1 MANQVL
7 TSVYQIDG
15 IGYTPPIAMGVKSQ
29 SVRQVKPVRDANGN
43 WIGTNEVP
51 MPNRQKVYSQLVVDM
66 DESGTSKRN
75 YYTDKTV
82 SAMITAI
89 NA

>member
-15 IGYTPPIAMGVKSQ
+15 IGYTPPIAMGVKSA
-29 SVRQVKPVRDANGN
+29 SIRQVKPVRDANGN
-43 WIGTNEVP
+43 WIGTNNVP
-51 MPNRQKVYSQLVVDM
+51 MPNRQKVYAQLVYEK
-66 DESGTSKRN
+66 DESGTSIQN
-75 YYTDKTV
+75 LYTDKTV
-82 SAMITAI
+82 SAMITAL